1 MLTEEQ
7 IQWFVPVFN
16 TAYDILSK
24 IPDFPS
30 NDCYREE
37 CLNNIL
43 YELSGGHEFFFVE
56 DIGLYKLID
65 NERSQLSQEVYG
77 RTKREIIRHIV
88 NKYIDDDAYLR
99 YAAQEFWRI
108 YPNSPLP
115 FRSGDT
121 YYEQYHTLIKER
133 VSYCHGFVNPYIES
147 TDDTCIPSDSHGE
160 QFRPLQQGK
169 YMSLFS
175 RGTEHVVKISI
186 PDNQNESWFYL
197 SVLHEENGTD
207 YGVSICIRQKKSAL
221 DVSRFIR
228 KAGFL
233 FLESE
238 LSLTGEKI
246 LLERLDIDKL

>member
-7 IQWFVPVFN
+7 IKWVASVFKE
-16 TAYDILSK
+16 ACAILDK

-30 NDCYREE
+30 NHCYSEE

-43 YELSGGHEFFFVE
+43 YDLSGGHEFFFIE

-65 NERSQLSQEVYG
+65 QECGQLLQEVYG

-121 YYEQYHTLIKER
+121 YYDQYHTLIKER
-133 VSYCHGFVNPYIES
+133 VNYCHGFVNPYIES

-160 QFRPLQQGK
+160 QLTPLQQGK
-169 YMSLFS
+169 YMSLFL
-175 RGTEHVVKISI
+175 RGNEHVVKISI
-186 PDNQNESWFYL
+186 PDNQKESCFYL
-197 SVLHEENGTD
+197 DVLHEENGTD
-207 YGVSICIRQKKSAL
+207 YGVNICICQKKSAL
-221 DVSRFIR
+221 DVSCFFEN
-228 KAGFL
+228 AEFL
-233 FLESE
+233 TLRVDVLRDNNRIDSQ
-238 LSLTGEKI
+238 I
-246 LLERLDIDKL
+246 LERLYI